1 MGAHLGTS
9 PGTIFGLANGRHPLG
24 NLGDACESTCS
35 RDTHVIVKQRTAS
48 ADRQNVTLSL
58 PRTLLKRVKVLAAEE
73 DKSMSQLMEEALE
86 ERVRRRAAYEQARR
100 RHLRVLERGF
110 DLGTGGRLQ
119 VSRDELHER
128 Q

>member
-1 MGAHLGTS
+1 
-9 PGTIFGLANGRHPLG
+9 
-24 NLGDACESTCS
+24 
-35 RDTHVIVKQRTAS
+35 VKQRTAS

-58 PRTLLKRVKVLAAEE
+58 PRPLLKRVKVLAAEE